1 MLNTTIKLT
10 HVTPVPGYMSRE
22 DALSRLHDAENHIK
36 SDPNLTHW
44 NPRTPQVPP
53 TVPEDVDAIATTESY
68 TVIDTVPT
76 HLPKALPKG
85 MLEKKSVSEYEF
97 TFTTDG
103 SFVRIH
109 CPLNVL
115 METRWRIR
123 NASGGGL
130 ELEEKV
136 NAHCYRFL
144 APLVK
149 GELEKNWKEVHQK
162 ILIRKG

>member
-1 MLNTTIKLT
+1 MLKTTIVLT
-10 HVTPVPGYMSRE
+10 HVTPVPEHMSRE

-44 NPRTPQVPP
+44 NLRTPKVTP
-53 TVPEDVDAIATTESY
+53 TVPEDVNPIATTECY
-68 TVIDTVPT
+68 TVTDTVPT
-76 HLPKALPKG
+76 NLPKALPKG

-97 TFTTDG
+97 TFTPDG
-103 SFVRIH
+103 SFVRIY

-115 METRWRIR
+115 METRWRVQ

-136 NAHCYRFL
+136 NAQCSRFL
-144 APLVK
+144 LGIVK

-162 ILIRKG
+162 ILTGKV

>member
-1 MLNTTIKLT
+1 MLNTTITLT
-10 HVTPVPGYMSRE
+10 HVTPVPGCMSRE
-22 DALSRLHDAENHIK
+22 DALSCLHDAENHIK
-36 SDPNLTHW
+36 SDPNLTYW

-53 TVPEDVDAIATTESY
+53 TVPEDVDAIAATEFY
-68 TVIDTVPT
+68 TVTDTVPT

-97 TFTTDG
+97 TFTPDG

-136 NAHCYRFL
+136 SAYCYRFL
-144 APLVK
+144 ATLVK

-162 ILIRKG
+162 ILTRRG